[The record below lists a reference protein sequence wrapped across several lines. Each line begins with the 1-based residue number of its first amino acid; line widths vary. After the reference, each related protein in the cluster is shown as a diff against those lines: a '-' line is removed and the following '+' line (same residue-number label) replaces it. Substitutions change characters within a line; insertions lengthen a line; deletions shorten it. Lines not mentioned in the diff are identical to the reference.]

1 MSAGSQ
7 PPPNKEPPRSQLEG
21 LKYSDFQLP
30 MRRVGA
36 EPEPFQHRSLLEL
49 PLPTRDA
56 PSIHPPARPPPR
68 SLSRTPAAAPR
79 PALTPPRIQSLLHPE
94 FSEVYYSLPTPN
106 HAHSTTEEVTF
117 QILT

>member
-7 PPPNKEPPRSQLEG
+7 PPPNKEPPRPQLEG
-21 LKYSDFQLP
+21 LKRSDFQLP

-36 EPEPFQHRSLLEL
+36 EPAPFQHRSLLEL

-56 PSIHPPARPPPR
+56 PSIRPPARLPDHYPAP
-68 SLSRTPAAAPR
+68 PAAAPR